1 MPNNI
6 YNQLNGNQG
15 NNPMIERIKQFRN
28 GFSGDPKQIIQNMV
42 NTGRISQSQLNY
54 RSMLP
59 ETLLLIC
66 SIISITL
73 LS

>member
-6 YNQLNGNQG
+6 YNQLNGNQS

-42 NTGRISQSQLNY
+42 NTGRISQSQLNLY
-54 RSMLP
+54 AQQADQIYKMMK
-59 ETLLLIC
+59 
-66 SIISITL
+66 
-73 LS
+73 

>member
-42 NTGRISQSQLNY
+42 NTGRISQSQLNQY
-54 RSMLP
+54 AQQADQIYKMMK
-59 ETLLLIC
+59 
-66 SIISITL
+66 
-73 LS
+73 